1 MRNAIA
7 IEILVEILCPVVGS
21 YSIVQRMVLYGDAI
35 AHTLLP
41 GLTLSFCWG
50 IDIAIEAIHKAAV
63 LFWGSP
69 HWRKPAPPR
78 E

>member
-50 IDIAIEAIHKAAV
+50 IDIAIEAIHE
-63 LFWGSP
+63 LP
-69 HWRKPAPPR
+69 LPR
-78 E
+78 IFKIATSMVTI